1 MAGVVGDL
9 TSLNGRSGEP
19 GFDPLMAS
27 AIRCEQIPELAERT
41 SMSPSFNPAERRR
54 ITAQLRAT
62 ATELFTTRGVRKTS
76 LEDLTAAAGISKS
89 SFYSFFASKE
99 ALFLDLMM
107 EEMGVI
113 GPRLAAAASASEAR
127 DQLAG
132 LFRAIVTILDDHPL
146 YRRLLTHPE
155 ELKAVRDRLGE
166 EDMERVQRELI
177 APLTDFVTRAQQ
189 EGRIAEADP
198 AAVVGLFQA
207 VSVVHVNAG
216 EFDPAAYPAVLDLL
230 IDTVVTGLTTD
241 PTGGVTRR

>member
-1 MAGVVGDL
+1 
-9 TSLNGRSGEP
+9 
-19 GFDPLMAS
+19 
-27 AIRCEQIPELAERT
+27 
-41 SMSPSFNPAERRR
+41 MSPSFNPAERRR
-54 ITAQLRAT
+54 ITAQLRAA

-76 LEDLTAAAGISKS
+76 LEDLTTAAGISKS

-113 GPRLAAAASASEAR
+113 GPRLAAVVASASGAR

-132 LFRAIVTILDDHPL
+132 LFRAIVAVLDDHPL

-166 EDMERVQRELI
+166 DDLEQVQRELI
-177 APLTDFVTRAQQ
+177 TPLTDFVARAQQ
-189 EGRIAEADP
+189 EGRIAKADP

-230 IDTVVTGLTTD
+230 IDTVVTGLTAD
-241 PTGGVTRR
+241 PTGGVTGR

>member
-1 MAGVVGDL
+1 
-9 TSLNGRSGEP
+9 
-19 GFDPLMAS
+19 
-27 AIRCEQIPELAERT
+27 
-41 SMSPSFNPAERRR
+41 MSPSFNPAERRR
-54 ITAQLRAT
+54 ITAQLRAA

-76 LEDLTAAAGISKS
+76 LEDLTTAAGISKS

-113 GPRLAAAASASEAR
+113 GPRLAAVVASASGAR

-132 LFRAIVTILDDHPL
+132 LFRAIVAVLDDHPL

-166 EDMERVQRELI
+166 DDLEQVQRELI
-177 APLTDFVTRAQQ
+177 APLTDFVARAQQ
-189 EGRIAEADP
+189 EGRIAKADP

-230 IDTVVTGLTTD
+230 IDTVVTGLTAD
-241 PTGGVTRR
+241 PTGGVTGR

>member
-1 MAGVVGDL
+1 
-9 TSLNGRSGEP
+9 
-19 GFDPLMAS
+19 
-27 AIRCEQIPELAERT
+27 
-41 SMSPSFNPAERRR
+41 MSPSFNPAERRR
-54 ITAQLRAT
+54 ITAQLRAA

-76 LEDLTAAAGISKS
+76 LEDLTTAAGISKS

-113 GPRLAAAASASEAR
+113 GPRLAAVVASASGAR

-132 LFRAIVTILDDHPL
+132 LFRAIVAVLDDHPL

-166 EDMERVQRELI
+166 DDLEQVQRELI
-177 APLTDFVTRAQQ
+177 APLTDFVARAQQ
-189 EGRIAEADP
+189 EGRIAKADP

-230 IDTVVTGLTTD
+230 IDTVVTGLTAD
-241 PTGGVTRR
+241 PTGVVTGR